1 MVHYYYYYYDYY
13 YYLFFRT
20 GWHTKRFPLHGKL
33 KSPPFYYSL
42 RTRSRL
48 LKTIS
53 LCVRWVLSRDQR
65 NRVGDRIN
73 SEAKDPML
81 CLHPHP
87 RRPRGSQSGR
97 VKTRDESFQAWAEGP
112 LGTYSHRTISELS
125 RECWFLIGHKKCFV
139 LLCPIGEQHIL
150 SSFREFVH
158 NGFPGS
164 FSKHC

>member
-1 MVHYYYYYYDYY
+1 MVYYCYYYYYYYHY

-53 LCVRWVLSRDQR
+53 RCVRWVLSRDQR

-73 SEAKDPML
+73 GEAKDSIL
-81 CLHPHP
+81 GLHPQWIKSSEICIILRIIRKPNAIYISLFIQNIFKFLTSLPP
-87 RRPRGSQSGR
+87 RWLS
-97 VKTRDESFQAWAEGP
+97 
-112 LGTYSHRTISELS
+112 SEL
-125 RECWFLIGHKKCFV
+125 WLFLAQFQDINMGFCPADISSVKK
-139 LLCPIGEQHIL
+139 
-150 SSFREFVH
+150 
-158 NGFPGS
+158 
-164 FSKHC
+164 